1 MPIKIAGFKNRWS
14 WENSTKPETHWLEE
28 EIRRIYATPGDK
40 RQQKSTVE
48 VLAKP

>member
-1 MPIKIAGFKNRWS
+1 MLTKITGFKNRCS
-14 WENSTKPETHWLEE
+14 WENSRKSETRWLEE
-28 EIRRIYATPGDK
+28 EIRRISATPEDK